1 MPQAAAIPCRE
12 AFGAVRHGGGGHDG
26 AAGGGVAGRRGPAAL
41 LGLAAAPWLL
51 DDSVKGWSAAVL
63 LAYGALSFLG
73 GIQWGLGG
81 VARPDGAGLA
91 VRLALSVVPSL
102 AAWLALLLPVR
113 PGLLVRASSLAAVLA
128 ADLRAAQR
136 GLAPPWYPKLRLPL
150 SGGAMVAL
158 LAGAL

>member
-1 MPQAAAIPCRE
+1 
-12 AFGAVRHGGGGHDG
+12 
-26 AAGGGVAGRRGPAAL
+26 
-41 LGLAAAPWLL
+41 
-51 DDSVKGWSAAVL
+51 
-63 LAYGALSFLG
+63 LAYGASILSFLG
-73 GIQWGLGG
+73 GIQWGLA

-113 PGLLVRASSLAAVLA
+113 PGLLVLAVSLAAVLA
-128 ADLRAAQR
+128 ADLRAAQH

-158 LAGAL
+158 LAGTLW

>member
-1 MPQAAAIPCRE
+1 MER
-12 AFGAVRHGGGGHDG
+12 
-26 AAGGGVAGRRGPAAL
+26 
-41 LGLAAAPWLL
+41 
-51 DDSVKGWSAAVL
+51 AAVL
-63 LAYGALSFLG
+63 LAYGASILSFLG
-73 GIQWGLGG
+73 GIQWGLA

-91 VRLALSVVPSL
+91 MRLALSVVPSL

-113 PGLLVRASSLAAVLA
+113 PGLLVRAVSLAAVLA

-158 LAGAL
+158 LAGALW

>member
-1 MPQAAAIPCRE
+1 
-12 AFGAVRHGGGGHDG
+12 
-26 AAGGGVAGRRGPAAL
+26 
-41 LGLAAAPWLL
+41 LAAAPWLL
-51 DDSVKGWSAAVL
+51 DASVKGWSAAVL
-63 LAYGALSFLG
+63 LAYRASILSFLG
-73 GIQWGLGG
+73 GIQWGLA

-113 PGLLVRASSLAAVLA
+113 PGLLVRAASLAAVLA

-158 LAGAL
+158 LTGALW